1 VGTCTA
7 PRSRLRRSLAY
18 PWPRGRRCVP
28 LWSYA
33 RRFRLRPAVAGLRR
47 DAGAAR
53 GTCPRSASS
62 VPSYPA
68 GTAPAKLSRSL
79 LKTRSPVPA
88 WSVMPYPH
96 PPRQRSCHGGC
107 YPAPLRSTPSASSRE
122 TRRHFVPSRSLL
134 GRSRRSAPLR
144 GRWCH
149 RSGPRTA
156 LRCVVPACKRSPQ
169 SLRACHAACEK
180 KSTRHAKPSAPR
192 LRARLDAG
200 LGKVRRWAAPL
211 VLARWPRAALPPSA
225 GGRSAGILAERF
237 GCSAADR
244 S

>member
-1 VGTCTA
+1 MYGPTLA
-7 PRSRLRRSLAY
+7 AIAARSRYPLA
-18 PWPRGRRCVP
+18 
-28 LWSYA
+28 A
-33 RRFRLRPAVAGLRR
+33 RRGCSPAPVLRSP
-47 DAGAAR
+47 
-53 GTCPRSASS
+53 
-62 VPSYPA
+62 
-68 GTAPAKLSRSL
+68 LSRL
-79 LKTRSPVPA
+79 ARVIPGPGVVGDAL
-88 WSVMPYPH
+88 PH

-149 RSGPRTA
+149 RSGPGTA
-156 LRCVVPACKRSPQ
+156 LRCRPPACKRPPQ
-169 SLRACHAACEK
+169 SLRACHAACER

-211 VLARWPRAALPPSA
+211 VLAPLGRGCASA
-225 GGRSAGILAERF
+225 VRRGAVGGRPG
-237 GCSAADR
+237 
-244 S
+244 

>member
-1 VGTCTA
+1 MQGCR
-7 PRSRLRRSLAY
+7 PCRHGRCPGLARA
-18 PWPRGRRCVP
+18 WGRVRP
-28 LWSYA
+28 HA
-33 RRFRLRPAVAGLRR
+33 RRY
-47 DAGAAR
+47 R
-53 GTCPRSASS
+53 GSLTLSPGRVSSVRSAS
-62 VPSYPA
+62 V
-68 GTAPAKLSRSL
+68 L
-79 LKTRSPVPA
+79 RSPLALSAVPA
-88 WSVMPYPH
+88 WLAMS
-96 PPRQRSCHGGC
+96 S
-107 YPAPLRSTPSASSRE
+107 PAPLRSTPSASRRE

-149 RSGPRTA
+149 RSGPGTA
-156 LRCVVPACKRSPQ
+156 LRCVVPACKRSPRR
-169 SLRACHAACEK
+169 SGLVMPVAEEAN
-180 KSTRHAKPSAPR
+180 RHAKPSAPR

-237 GCSAADR
+237 GCSAADC